1 MARRIPSGEPVKTR
15 NLAARA
21 GHWSA
26 QHRKL
31 AILGWI
37 GFVIL
42 AFAIGG
48 AAGTNNIKKEDAGDG
63 ESRTADRLIAKAG
76 LKDRATEQVLIQ
88 ARGSAPRAEDPAFRK
103 AVAEVTGAVA
113 RNPNVADL
121 SSPYSKGNS
130 GQISGDSRSALVL
143 FQVKGDEDQAEDRVA
158 PILKSIAATATANPD
173 LRIEEFG
180 DASST
185 KAITKAFQDDFKKA
199 ETLSLPITLA
209 ILLVAFGALVAAG
222 LPLMLGLT
230 AVFAALGIIGPLSH
244 IWPVDEAI
252 SSVVLLIGLAVG
264 VDYSLFYIRREREE
278 RAAGHSP
285 EEALEI
291 AASTSGRA
299 VLVSGGTV
307 MVAMAGMYLTGN
319 ATFQSFGTGTIL
331 VVAIAMLGS
340 VTVLP
345 ALLSKLGDRIDK
357 GRVPLLHRL
366 RRRSGDGAWAWI
378 VDRVLRHPVVS
389 VALAGGLLVVLCIPT
404 FGMHTVN
411 SGINGLPK
419 DLAVTKTLKR
429 IEAAFPG
436 GPAPARVVVQAK
448 DVTSPQVQAGI
459 QQIELGALGTGLMRE
474 PVETHVNA
482 AHTVAIVDVPV
493 SGNGTDSTSDRAVHA
508 LRDTV
513 LPQTIEKVPG
523 THVGVT
529 GITASSLDF
538 NDQMKSRAPWVFAFV
553 LGFAFL
559 LLLVTF
565 RSIVIPLKAIVL
577 NLLSVGAAYGV
588 MVWVFQDGHFEN
600 ALNFK
605 SIGGITSWLPLF
617 LFVVLFGLSMDYHVL
632 ILSRVREAFDKGER
646 TDQAVATGIKATAG
660 VVTSAA
666 VVMVA
671 VFAIF
676 ATLRSLDFKMM
687 GIGLAAAVLI
697 DATIVRAV
705 LLPATMK
712 LLGDWNWYLPSWL
725 EWLPRVSAHTDVAP
739 LAAAAHAA
747 TPAVSGGPGVLTME
761 EIDESGRL
769 RLRLDGEL
777 DLVTAPWL
785 RRRLEAIEAHAPAVL
800 VIDLRDLTFMDSS
813 GLRELFAAQRR
824 ARAEERRLV
833 LVKGSEP
840 IDRVLEMVSAD
851 RAIQTVEDPADAG

>member
-1 MARRIPSGEPVKTR
+1 LKTR

-26 QHRKL
+26 HHRKL

-37 GFVIL
+37 AFVIL

-48 AAGTNNIKKEDAGDG
+48 ASGTQKLKGENAGNG
-63 ESRTADRLIAKAG
+63 ESRTARQVIAKAG
-76 LKDRATEQVLIQ
+76 LKERATEQVLVQ
-88 ARGSAPRAEDPAFRK
+88 ARGSSPRAEDVPFRK
-103 AVAEVTGAVA
+103 AVADVNRAIA
-113 RNPNVADL
+113 RNPNVTDL
-121 SSPYSKGNS
+121 NSPYEKGHG
-130 GQISGDSRSALVL
+130 GQISGNGRSALVI
-143 FQVKGDEDQAEDRVA
+143 FQIKGSQDTAEKRVA
-158 PILKSIAATATANPD
+158 PILRTVAATQRANPS

-185 KAITKAFQDDFKKA
+185 KALNKAFADDFKKA

-230 AVFAALGIIGPLSH
+230 AVFATLGLIGPISQV
-244 IWPVDEAI
+244 WPVDEAI

-278 RAAGHSP
+278 RAAGRSK
-285 EEALEI
+285 EAALE
-291 AASTSGRA
+291 AAAATSGRA

-307 MVAMAGMYLTGN
+307 IVAMAGMYLTGN
-319 ATFQSFGTGTIL
+319 ATFASFGTGTIL
-331 VVAIAMLGS
+331 VVACAMLGS
-340 VTVLP
+340 LTVLP
-345 ALLSKLGDRIDK
+345 AVLSKLGDRIDK
-357 GRVPLLHRL
+357 GRIPFLG
-366 RRRSGDGAWAWI
+366 RRRARGGGGAWAWI
-378 VDRVLRHPVVS
+378 VDRVLRHPIVS
-389 VALAGGLLVVLCIPT
+389 VVAAGGVLVVLCIPT
-404 FGMHTVN
+404 LGMHTVDT
-411 SGINGLPK
+411 GVNGLPA

-436 GPAPARVVVQAK
+436 GPLPAQVVVEAR
-448 DVTSPQVQAGI
+448 DVNSPQVQEGI
-459 QQIELGALGTGLMRE
+459 QQLELGALGTGVMRE
-474 PVETHVNA
+474 PIETHVNA
-482 AHTVAIVDVPV
+482 DHTVAIVDVPLAG
-493 SGNGTDSTSDRAVHA
+493 SGTDSVSNNAVRE
-508 LRDTV
+508 LRGTV
-513 LPQTIEKVPG
+513 IPQTIGKVAG
-523 THVGVT
+523 ARVNVT
-529 GITASSLDF
+529 GITAGSLDF

-553 LGFAFL
+553 LGFAFM

-565 RSIVIPLKAIVL
+565 RSIVIPLKAIAL

-588 MVWVFQDGHFEN
+588 MVWIFQDGHFEG
-600 ALNFK
+600 ALGFK

-632 ILSRVREAFDKGER
+632 ILSRVREAFDRGER
-646 TDQAVATGIKATAG
+646 SDQAVATGIKATAG

-687 GIGLAAAVLI
+687 GVGLATAVLI

-705 LLPATMK
+705 LLPASMK

-725 EWLPRVSAHTDVAP
+725 EWLPRFEHEAAAP
-739 LAAAAHAA
+739 L
-747 TPAVSGGPGVLTME
+747 PAVASGAPAPVPSAGPGVLTME

-769 RLRLDGEL
+769 RLRLEGEL

-785 RRRLEAIEAHAPAVL
+785 ARRLRKLEADRPPVL

-813 GLRELFAAQRR
+813 GLRELFSAQRR
-824 ARAEERRLV
+824 ARAEDRRVV

-851 RAIQTVEDPADAG
+851 RAMETVEDPADVS